1 MTGDHLDAILKLA
14 GSRTEKDGW
23 LSFPEGSALTLYV
36 AHDGASM
43 TVPRIEAMKHDG
55 ELVYARSARRE
66 LFVVV
71 RTDVFAV
78 ALEGEA
84 SAGKVIRRAGF
95 G

>member
-1 MTGDHLDAILKLA
+1 MTGDHLDSILKAA
-14 GSRTEKDGW
+14 GARADKEGW
-23 LSFPEGSALTLYV
+23 VALPEGGAMTLHV

-43 TVPRIEAMKHDG
+43 TVPRVEALRQDG
-55 ELVYARSARRE
+55 ELVFARNAKRN

-71 RTDVFAV
+71 RSDVYAV

-84 SAGKVIRRAGF
+84 SVGRAVRRAGF